1 MQNSLSSEQARK
13 MFPVE
18 VQVTQEML
26 TNGKR
31 FSMQE
36 CFGALALKSV
46 FPDNRVF
53 WYNCLGKLEAGTKL
67 LNVRSVEPDNEEE
80 DVYMMSIQSP
90 RKVKFIL
97 Q

>member
-1 MQNSLSSEQARK
+1 
-13 MFPVE
+13 MFPVVVE
-18 VQVTQEML
+18 VTQQML
-26 TNGKR
+26 TNGNR

-46 FPDNRVF
+46 FPNNRVF

-67 LNVRSVEPDNEEE
+67 LNIRSVSVDNDEE
-80 DVYMMSIQSP
+80 DVYMMSIRSP